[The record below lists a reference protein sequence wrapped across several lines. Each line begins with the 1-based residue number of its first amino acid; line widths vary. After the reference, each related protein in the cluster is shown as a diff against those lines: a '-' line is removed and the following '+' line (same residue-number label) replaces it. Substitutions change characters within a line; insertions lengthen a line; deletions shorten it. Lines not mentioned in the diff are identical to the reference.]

1 MGDVRSR
8 QRRSSWV
15 AVRSDEAHN
24 PSMTL
29 NQASLLAFIG
39 TLLLAIY
46 LVGDF
51 ILDLLSMA
59 RGLIPAV
66 TLLTSLIRTFAAVTV
81 AVFFYVFHRAQS

>member
-1 MGDVRSR
+1 
-8 QRRSSWV
+8 
-15 AVRSDEAHN
+15 
-24 PSMTL
+24 MTL
-29 NQASLLAFIG
+29 KQASLLAFIG

-46 LVGDF
+46 LAGDF